1 MEYLPEDWEKI
12 AIENSAY
19 WLKVVELEKNR
30 ITKLS
35 DIKEGI
41 GYFFNQPEYA
51 KEMLL
56 WKPARPSGGK
66 EPSLEN
72 TKKHLEEIVK
82 LLNGLD
88 ESEFRADKTKET
100 IWNYAEKEG
109 RGNVLWSM
117 RVALTGLD
125 KSPDPF
131 AVAGVLGK
139 EKTIKRLTYA
149 IEKI

>member
-1 MEYLPEDWEKI
+1 M
-12 AIENSAY
+12 AI
-19 WLKVVELEKNR
+19 
-30 ITKLS
+30 
-35 DIKEGI
+35 
-41 GYFFNQPEYA
+41 FFNQPEYA

-56 WKPARPSGGK
+56 WKK

-88 ESEFRADKTKET
+88 ESEFRADKIKET

-109 RGNVLWSM
+109 RGNVLWPM

-131 AVAGVLGK
+131 AVAGV
-139 EKTIKRLTYA
+139 
-149 IEKI
+149 

>member
-1 MEYLPEDWEKI
+1 MEYLAGRLEKI

-35 DIKEGI
+35 DIKEDWL
-41 GYFFNQPEYA
+41 FFQPTEYA

-88 ESEFRADKTKET
+88 ESEFRADKIKET
-100 IWNYAEKEG
+100 IWNYAEKKRAGAMFFG
-109 RGNVLWSM
+109 RCASL
-117 RVALTGLD
+117 
-125 KSPDPF
+125 
-131 AVAGVLGK
+131 
-139 EKTIKRLTYA
+139 
-149 IEKI
+149 

>member
-56 WKPARPSGGK
+56 WKK

-88 ESEFRADKTKET
+88 ESEFRADKIKET

-109 RGNVLWSM
+109 RGNVLWPM
-117 RVALTGLD
+117 RIALTGLD

>member
-1 MEYLPEDWEKI
+1 
-12 AIENSAY
+12 
-19 WLKVVELEKNR
+19 
-30 ITKLS
+30 
-35 DIKEGI
+35 
-41 GYFFNQPEYA
+41 
-51 KEMLL
+51 MLL

-88 ESEFRADKTKET
+88 ESEFHADKIKET

-109 RGNVLWSM
+109 RGNVLWPM